1 MSYIKPGG
9 KNMTKTLF
17 IEKRGCD
24 FWKDDQEMKKS
35 SDLENYRLFFR
46 FTGKDG
52 IKYIVE
58 AGAGCCYRFNNKR
71 TGKPLK
77 KPIREHNHKLY
88 LSLQYEK
95 DGMSY
100 GKHPSTDGL
109 NYCKADLLK
118 IINNLSCYKFTDI
131 KFVEKV

>member
-1 MSYIKPGG
+1 
-9 KNMTKTLF
+9 MTKTLF

-24 FWKDDQEMKKS
+24 FCKDDQEMKKF
-35 SDLENYRLFFR
+35 SDLTNYRIVFR

-52 IKYIVE
+52 VDYFGE
-58 AGAGCCYRFNNKR
+58 ATRGAYTRFTNKR

-95 DGMSY
+95 DAMSY
-100 GKHPSTDGL
+100 GKHPLTDGL

-118 IINNLSCYKFTDI
+118 IINNLSCDKFTDI

>member
-1 MSYIKPGG
+1 
-9 KNMTKTLF
+9 MTKTLF
-17 IEKRGCD
+17 IEKRGSNFFNDTEAKLC
-24 FWKDDQEMKKS
+24 
-35 SDLENYRLFFR
+35 SDLENYRLVFR

-52 IKYIVE
+52 IHYFAE
-58 AGAGCCYRFNNKR
+58 ATMGACTRITNKR

-77 KPIREHNHKLY
+77 KPVLEHRHKLY

-95 DGMSY
+95 DGMTY

-118 IINNLSCYKFTDI
+118 IINNLSCDKFIDVE
-131 KFVEKV
+131 FVEHV

>member
-1 MSYIKPGG
+1 
-9 KNMTKTLF
+9 MTKTLF

-24 FWKDDQEMKKS
+24 FWKDDQEMKKF
-35 SDLENYRLFFR
+35 SDLTNYRIVFR

-52 IKYIVE
+52 INYFGE
-58 AGAGCCYRFNNKR
+58 AIRGSCARFTNKR

-118 IINNLSCYKFTDI
+118 IINNLSCDKFTDI